1 MTQSEHEENAP
12 DPVIDT
18 ARLMDEVRDR
28 VAHKRTAGVYENGTL
43 DLMRIPLELESAA
56 DRAAASAIVVGRRET
71 MFAKHRVLGF
81 PVELARRAI
90 VKLVAP
96 FLSDIVRQI
105 NSFHVETV
113 NELRRLR
120 ARVAE
125 LEATTRRLNEQLEA
139 AKPESL
145 PPLEA
150 GDEGG
155 RAGAA

>member
-1 MTQSEHEENAP
+1 MA
-12 DPVIDT
+12 
-18 ARLMDEVRDR
+18 EVRER

-43 DLMRIPLELESAA
+43 DLMRIPLELESPA
-56 DRAAASAIVVGRRET
+56 DRAAASAVVAGHRET
-71 MFAKHRVLGF
+71 MLAKHRVLGF

-105 NSFHVETV
+105 NSFNVETV
-113 NELRRLR
+113 NELTRIR

-125 LEATTRRLNEQLEA
+125 FEATTRRLNEQLEA